1 MCLLLLCP
9 SEDFEQDGEESE
21 NDPDILRD
29 PINQVDLQVCT
40 LHYLFVLLSAY
51 YESERY
57 C

>member
-40 LHYLFVLLSAY
+40 LHYLYVVLSAC